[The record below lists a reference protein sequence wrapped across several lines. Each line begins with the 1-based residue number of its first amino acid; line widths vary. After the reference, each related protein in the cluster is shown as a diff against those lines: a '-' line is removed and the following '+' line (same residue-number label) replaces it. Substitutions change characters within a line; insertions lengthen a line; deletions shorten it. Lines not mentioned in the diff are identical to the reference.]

1 MFKRV
6 KRLLGFGIR
15 AIRSLGYFFLKVGS
29 KIIINK
35 YTQINMYNIDFTI
48 ILIFFSFDDQSSLEF
63 NSVDIVC
70 KQIKQCNENLTAD
83 INLER

>member
-1 MFKRV
+1 
-6 KRLLGFGIR
+6 
-15 AIRSLGYFFLKVGS
+15 
-29 KIIINK
+29 
-35 YTQINMYNIDFTI
+35 MYNIDFTI
-48 ILIFFSFDDQSSLEF
+48 IMIFFSFDDQSSLEF